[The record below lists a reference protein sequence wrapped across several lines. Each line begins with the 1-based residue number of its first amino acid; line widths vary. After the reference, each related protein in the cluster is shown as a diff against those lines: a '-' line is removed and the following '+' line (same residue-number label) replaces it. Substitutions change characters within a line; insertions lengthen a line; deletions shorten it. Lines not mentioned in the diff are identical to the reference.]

1 MSLYRYIELLLQQ
14 QRQQVIPLQDEKEL
28 IISDIE
34 QEIECTRSYDVMT
47 LSSDFDRLG
56 YQLNSHH
63 KRTRSYREHKLQR
76 TLVFKLMLQ
85 YQQ

>member
-1 MSLYRYIELLLQQ
+1 VSL
-14 QRQQVIPLQDEKEL
+14 
-28 IISDIE
+28 ISDIE
-34 QEIECTRSYDVMT
+34 QEIQCTRSYDVMT

-76 TLVFKLMLQ
+76 TL
-85 YQQ
+85 